1 MAGVVSAGGNQSP
14 FFILS
19 VASFGDTFAGMLS
32 WEPRMPRDLSKLFLP
47 YPVSVAATSTV
58 ATTTSKDAAKT
69 SLVSSAAFFD
79 ATIANHDVRV
89 YRDSEGRDVLL
100 YGYWNQTTLVIARDA
115 AAFTEIV
122 GRLATS
128 RTQL

>member
-1 MAGVVSAGGNQSP
+1 MAGVVSADGNQSP

-47 YPVSVAATSTV
+47 YPVSVT
-58 ATTTSKDAAKT
+58 ATTTSKDAVKT
-69 SLVSSAAFFD
+69 PLVSSAAFFD